1 MTPDVFMRQAMERP
15 LSPWSTFA
23 GAARE
28 GLLQSPGLGTALRE
42 GYAPDSARSIS
53 GVKLLEFGKPVKPGD
68 ANTFFDFNYET
79 KEQVEARGDKLFE
92 TEDAFKASP
101 MYREE
106 IPFEK
111 GMTESRARALAEMH
125 DASTVRNYYSS
136 KRPVVAFAGT
146 IAGAA
151 LDPINYI
158 PIVGEAA
165 MAAAVARTGRIAGR
179 ALMGGVDAAA
189 NTALFGVLSA
199 DTRARLGDDVSWQ
212 ALASN
217 AAFAAMAGVAIG
229 GAIGGVSKFR
239 GWDADMVKPK
249 LEAPPADL
257 PNSVMAKPNSVL
269 DAANSVLDA
278 TSNRVSPL
286 SMDGTA
292 TAKFTPDRAVTVAD
306 VVSRMETAGNRI
318 KAADVLNDAV
328 FGMVND
334 GDVRLGERSQGH
346 VEAMQTASREAIDK
360 EVSKQQVDF
369 NDLVLRAKQ
378 SLAEK
383 ESLSTELSASGEP
396 VKFVSV
402 DGKKALAGPDM
413 SAPGK
418 YRLTYFDES
427 GVPSGHTEFD
437 SLKQATRRAL
447 DEKYKPDAPRAAPRQ
462 IPADSILDTGGT
474 ATASSRPA
482 IGGGVQEINYSSPAP
497 DLPPANLKTA
507 ETKVDARKTLPA
519 DPEQA
524 ALDRAIADAKEEG
537 FDPETGKHDLE
548 PDVDSLRAQEAL
560 TADEEQ
566 ALAAAD
572 ETFQA
577 VEAWQKVMAVA
588 QSCVLK

>member
-1 MTPDVFMRQAMERP
+1 MLRRFPTGPTMTPDVFMRQAMDRP
-15 LSPWSTFA
+15 LSPWATFA
-23 GAARE
+23 GAAAE
-28 GLLQSPGLGTALRE
+28 GLLQSPGLGTAIRE
-42 GYAPDSARSIS
+42 GYAPETAKTPEAGGRGGVKWKYDSAQ
-53 GVKLLEFGKPVKPGD
+53 E
-68 ANTFFDFNYET
+68 
-79 KEQVEARGDKLFE
+79 VEARGDKLFE

-249 LEAPPADL
+249 VEAPKVDL
-257 PNSVMAKPNSVL
+257 PNSVTAKPNSVL
-269 DAANSVLDA
+269 DTFSSVSGDA
-278 TSNRVSPL
+278 TAR
-286 SMDGTA
+286 
-292 TAKFTPDRAVTVAD
+292 FTPDRAVTITD

-334 GDVRLGERSQGH
+334 GEVKLGARSQATISDISDAYSERVVQAQADQISADALDALSGLKPAADTA
-346 VEAMQTASREAIDK
+346 EAAQIIASMPDR
-360 EVSKQQVDF
+360 F
-369 NDLVLRAKQ
+369 RA
-378 SLAEK
+378 
-383 ESLSTELSASGEP
+383 
-396 VKFVSV
+396 
-402 DGKKALAGPDM
+402 ALAG
-413 SAPGK
+413 
-418 YRLTYFDES
+418 
-427 GVPSGHTEFD
+427 
-437 SLKQATRRAL
+437 KQAAQTNPVAVQAERSIATQARNYIRAEARRI
-447 DEKYKPDAPRAAPRQ
+447 AAPNIQRME
-462 IPADSILDTGGT
+462 ASGT
-474 ATASSRPA
+474 ATARFSPQRSAAGDTRAPTVEVGRTEGA
-482 IGGGVQEINYSSPAP
+482 ITTTGSQPFASGRQEINYSTPAP

-537 FDPETGKHDLE
+537 FDPETGEHDLE

>member
-1 MTPDVFMRQAMERP
+1 MLRRFPTGPTMTPDVFMRQAMERP

-28 GLLQSPGLGTALRE
+28 GLLQSPGLGTVIRE
-42 GYAPDSARSIS
+42 GYAPETAKTPEAGGRGGVKWKYDSAQ
-53 GVKLLEFGKPVKPGD
+53 E
-68 ANTFFDFNYET
+68 
-79 KEQVEARGDKLFE
+79 VEARGDKLFE

-249 LEAPPADL
+249 VEAPPADL
-257 PNSVMAKPNSVL
+257 PNSVTAKPNSVL
-269 DAANSVLDA
+269 DTFSSVSGDA
-278 TSNRVSPL
+278 TAR
-286 SMDGTA
+286 
-292 TAKFTPDRAVTVAD
+292 FTPDRAVTITD

-334 GDVRLGERSQGH
+334 GEVRLGARSQGH
-346 VEAMQTASREAIDK
+346 VEAIRNQSASQMTEIEFRRLNRGYSSSDPELSTPDLQAKALTPAPENLMVYRAPGMQNRELIYDG
-360 EVSKQQVDF
+360 DF
-369 NDLVLRAKQ
+369 L
-378 SLAEK
+378 STFGEK
-383 ESLSTELSASGEP
+383 EPAVTAASSWP
-396 VKFVSV
+396 DVKPQVAEIFVPAGTRVFSPDSGV
-402 DGKKALAGPDM
+402 RGNEIVLGPDTKYEKVGPPRIEK
-413 SAPGK
+413 SAK
-418 YRLTYFDES
+418 
-427 GVPSGHTEFD
+427 GVDVEVQSYV
-437 SLKQATRRAL
+437 A
-447 DEKYKPDAPRAAPRQ
+447 
-462 IPADSILDTGGT
+462 
-474 ATASSRPA
+474 RPNA
-482 IGGGVQEINYSSPAP
+482 KQEINYSTPAP

-537 FDPETGKHDLE
+537 FDPETGEHDLE